1 MENKLTHSQDEYCTP
16 TTRPTLQNNL
26 AQTGAVLFAALADPT
41 RLAILGLLWDS
52 LDEEVCVCDIT
63 ASFKVSQPTISH
75 HLKTLRD
82 AGLIHGDKRGKWV
95 YYSIVQSQREQ
106 VQTIFER
113 ILGVPVLV

>member
-1 MENKLTHSQDEYCTP
+1 MENKLTYSQDEYCIP
-16 TTRPTLQNNL
+16 TTRPTLESKL
-26 AQTGAVLFAALADPT
+26 AQAGAVLFTALADPT
-41 RLAILGLLWDS
+41 RLAILGLLLDS

-95 YYSIVQSQREQ
+95 YYAIVPSQREQ
-106 VQTIFER
+106 VHTIFER
-113 ILGVPVLV
+113 VLRAPVLV